1 VDHRWMTY
9 VATPQRLQLSLELD
23 RQPGFV
29 LGWMLPLE
37 EASAITPPSSA
48 RNYRHPRVSAM
59 VAGSMDDAIR
69 RGGPGEAVGKEC
81 RAYQRAVPAMVPAKT
96 IYNPNNHLRAVGD
109 S

>member
-1 VDHRWMTY
+1 MTY

-29 LGWMLPLE
+29 LGRMFPLE
-37 EASAITPPSSA
+37 EASANFTPPSSA
-48 RNYRHPRVSAM
+48 RNNRHLRVSAM

-96 IYNPNNHLRAVGD
+96 IYNLNNHLRAVGD